1 MANESVTMMPAVRA
15 GRRGQPVACDC
26 CGSAICTGDP
36 YHWSEVEVGP
46 ASFAWATCGTCSESE
61 KAKELSWLEKAV
73 TRARRYRP
81 SWAKAAE
88 RMMMDSLN

>member
-1 MANESVTMMPAVRA
+1 MANKIVAMPAVRA
-15 GRRGQPVACDC
+15 GRRGQPGACDC
-26 CGSAICTGDP
+26 CNTTIGSGDA
-36 YHWSEVEVGP
+36 YHWSEMEVGP
-46 ASFAWATCGTCSESE
+46 ASFAWATCGTCSESG

-88 RMMMDSLN
+88 GMMMDSLN